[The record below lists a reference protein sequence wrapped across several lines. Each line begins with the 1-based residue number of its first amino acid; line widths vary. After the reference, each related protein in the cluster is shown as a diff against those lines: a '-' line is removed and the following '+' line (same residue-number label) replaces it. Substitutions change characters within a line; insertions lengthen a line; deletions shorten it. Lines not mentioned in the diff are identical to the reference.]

1 MKEEFIERTSFVW
14 NVSNAEAEAMIRH
27 PYNTIIRVNPLNVRK
42 STLSNLKKQYK
53 SLKKL
58 NWVEDAYSIHNE
70 KVRPST
76 LPEFANGE
84 FIVQNAASFVP
95 VIALNPQQNDR
106 ILDVC
111 AAPGGKSS
119 HIAALTSNKAELIL
133 NDTSRTRFFKMKK
146 LMQSMN
152 VEAEYSLRD
161 GRYLSKEFQP
171 NSFDKI
177 LLDAP
182 CSGEATMNID
192 KLEDWSLSTIKRLNG
207 LQTKLLQDAFAL
219 LKPGGTLV
227 YSTCTIAPE
236 ENEYVIDA
244 LLRHIP
250 TAAVI
255 EQAKYPVPSMSG
267 LTSWKGRSLD
277 PQLSQCV
284 RLLPSDD
291 CRPFFIAAI
300 TKTTTTLDDDD
311 SFERLTRAYK

>member
-14 NVSNAEAEAMIRH
+14 NVSTAEAETMLRH
-27 PYNTIIRVNPLNVRK
+27 PYKTIIRVNPLNVRK
-42 STLSNLKKQYK
+42 STLASLKKQYI

-58 NWVEDAYSIHNE
+58 DWVDNAYSITNE
-70 KVRPST
+70 KIRPST
-76 LPEFANGE
+76 LPEFADGE
-84 FIVQNAASFVP
+84 IIVQNAASFVP
-95 VIALNPQQNDR
+95 VLALNPQQNDR

-119 HIAALTSNKAELIL
+119 HIAALTGNKAELIL

-146 LMQSMN
+146 LMQTLN

-161 GRYLSKEFQP
+161 GRYLSKEYEP

-192 KLEDWSLSTIKRLNG
+192 KLDDWSLATIKRLNT
-207 LQTKLLQDAFAL
+207 LQTKLLQDAFTL

-244 LLRHIP
+244 LLRHSP
-250 TAAVI
+250 TATVL
-255 EQAKYPVPSMSG
+255 QQQKLPVASKNG
-267 LTSWKGRSLD
+267 LTSWKGRNLD
-277 PQLSQCV
+277 PQLALCI

-311 SFERLTRAYK
+311 SFERLKKAYT